1 MRLALLSMSGS
12 DLTLDLLFQLR
23 VESSRLDV
31 LQLNLGSKVDVA
43 KRMENFSHHGV
54 EARRVHAIDLV
65 GLIGHGF
72 LLLFLLLGPRDGGIN
87 LD

>member
-1 MRLALLSMSGS
+1 MFDGSLSPAPLPSDRKGLAVLLPPQRFQEVHMRLALLSMSGS

-43 KRMENFSHHGV
+43 KRQS
-54 EARRVHAIDLV
+54 
-65 GLIGHGF
+65 
-72 LLLFLLLGPRDGGIN
+72 
-87 LD
+87 